1 MELDELKQA
10 WNESNYRSAN
20 SDVVSHKLEL
30 DKKSKSYQSNLKK
43 IIIPELIGSIMCIAA
58 AIWIGLQFMEMDKLP
73 LRAAAIL
80 SVILLLALPALSLS
94 STVRLNSLADLQA
107 SYKVNITRFAQKKIW
122 FVKLQKINITLSYL
136 LLVSIIVLLSGLTGK
151 GELYYNKYFWICS
164 FTVGYIFLLFYS
176 RWVEKYYRNNLQQ
189 AEELLVDLLS

>member
-10 WNESNYRSAN
+10 WNDNKNPSAN
-20 SDVVSHKLEL
+20 SDIMSHKL
-30 DKKSKSYQSNLKK
+30 DNKSKSYQSNLKK
-43 IIIPELIGSIMCIAA
+43 IIIPELIGSIVCIAA
-58 AIWIGLQFMEMDKLP
+58 AAWIGWQFSGMDKLP
-73 LRAAAIL
+73 LQAAGVL
-80 SVILLLALPALSLS
+80 SMILLLALPAISLS
-94 STVRLNSLADLQA
+94 STVRLNSLPDLQA